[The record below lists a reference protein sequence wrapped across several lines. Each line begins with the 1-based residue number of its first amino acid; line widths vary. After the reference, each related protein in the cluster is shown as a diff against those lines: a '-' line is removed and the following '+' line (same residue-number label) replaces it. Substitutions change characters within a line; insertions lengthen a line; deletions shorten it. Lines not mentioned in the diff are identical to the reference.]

1 MESTKWAFKID
12 RNLYRILIALII
24 ITIGNAVISTS
35 IIDKSKQITMEIA
48 EVTNPSQSAL
58 FDLSQM
64 VNSSW
69 RYTENAVYSI
79 DESAEEELMLINQ
92 DRFPRL
98 KQKLVTLSSKWKS
111 SGAVDSLNKIFNDYD
126 HLVIFQNEVLDKIE
140 IAEAQDNPSNRLGA
154 EEILQSEINPLA
166 EDITACLAELTNNKK
181 LEAAAEQSK
190 MIDSF
195 IVLMAV
201 VLGLAL
207 VIINLVIVMTLFMN
221 KNIVTPIMKI
231 RKFILYLSKGELPEL
246 QMKTPPNAVGEM
258 IHALNAHVNGL
269 KRTSVFVKDIGG
281 GNFNSHFEPLSEKD
295 VQGIALLEMR
305 DKLKRAS
312 EDEATRKWIS
322 DGLERISIVN
332 RDFAMDMPT
341 LCTALIKELVTFV
354 GAQQGAVF
362 LVEHDT
368 LENTEIKLSGSFGSN
383 GELHSLQNQSLKNS
397 LIGQTIFSNEKI
409 FVRNCDIPLFH
420 IDAGLFKSEKA
431 NVYIFPLFTG
441 GNVIGV
447 IEIASIKDL
456 STSQLNYVDRL
467 LEPVAAS
474 IHGVSASML
483 TRNLL
488 NESLRQSDALSSQ
501 KQELAW
507 ANENMLT
514 KSLELEQSQ
523 KELKKQ
529 QEELKIVNADLEIK
543 AHLLEERNLA
553 MEEARQALTFKAQ
566 QLEQSSKYKSAF
578 LANMSH
584 ELRTPLNSILIL
596 AKLLSENKTQ
606 NLTPKQIEHARV
618 INKSGSDLL
627 MLIND
632 ILDLSKIESGKL
644 EFVFEKIAIEEIAT
658 DMKMLFSEY
667 ANEKQIDFE
676 VATQENLFNEITSD
690 RLRLE
695 QIIKNLV
702 SNAIKFTDKN
712 GKVSIHFYRPGRLE
726 LSENNII
733 INDQSALAIAVTD
746 TGIGIPEEKQ
756 KLIFEAFNQADN
768 STSRKYGGTGL
779 GLTISR
785 EIVNILGGEI
795 VLKSEQGTG
804 STFTIYIPQHTK
816 QITDITEQTVKQELK
831 KEEQAKGINQTPTI
845 LSSTETKKFPDTGF
859 HDDRDFIIQQ
869 DKVVLIIE
877 DDINFLNV
885 LIDYCHIYGYKA
897 VATQQGETGMAF
909 AKKFNPYAIILDLML
924 PDVDGLTVLST
935 LKSDDTLKQ
944 IPIHIISGLDTNFND
959 SNFKASSFLKKPVQK
974 SQLEK
979 LMMNLESFNEFA
991 DDTDNDC
998 SFNISENSLHGKTIL
1013 MADDDMRNIY
1023 ALTTLI
1029 ESAGA
1034 NLICAYDG
1042 KEAVEKLQKNPQVD
1056 IVLMDIMMPVMN
1068 GYDAISE
1075 IRKIEKYGSLP
1086 VLAVTSKVVEGERE
1100 RCREAGA
1107 TDYISKPLNN
1117 DLLLNK
1123 LRFWL
1128 YQ

>member
-1 MESTKWAFKID
+1 MESTKRAFKID

-24 ITIGNAVISTS
+24 ITIGNAVISTY

-48 EVTNPSQSAL
+48 EVTNPSQSTL
-58 FDLSQM
+58 FDLSQI

-92 DRFPRL
+92 ERFPRL
-98 KQKLVTLSSKWKS
+98 KQKLVALSSKWKS
-111 SGAVDSLNKIFNDYD
+111 PGSIDSLNKIFNDYD
-126 HLVIFQNEVLDKIE
+126 HLVAFQNDVLTKIE
-140 IAEAQDNPSNRLGA
+140 IAEAQENSTQRMAA
-154 EEILQSEINPLA
+154 EEILQTEINPLA
-166 EDITACLAELTNNKK
+166 EDITSALAVLTDNKK
-181 LEAAAEQSK
+181 QEAAVEQSK

-207 VIINLVIVMTLFMN
+207 VIINLVIVITLFMN
-221 KNIVTPIMKI
+221 KNIITPVMKI
-231 RKFILYLSKGELPEL
+231 RKYILQLSQGELPDL
-246 QMKTPPNAVGEM
+246 NMKIPRNAVGEM
-258 IHALNAHVNGL
+258 MHALAAHVNGL
-269 KRTSVFVKDIGG
+269 KRTSVFVKDIGQA
-281 GNFNSHFEPLSEKD
+281 NFNSHFEPLSEKD

-305 DKLKRAS
+305 DKLKGAS
-312 EDEATRKWIS
+312 DDEATRKWIS
-322 DGLERISIVN
+322 EGLERISVVN
-332 RDFAMDMPT
+332 RDFTMDMNT
-341 LCTALIKELVTFV
+341 LCSTLIKELITFV
-354 GAQQGAVF
+354 GAQQGAIF
-362 LVEHDT
+362 LVEKDS
-368 LENTEIKLSGSFGSN
+368 LENREIKLCGSFGSN
-383 GELHSLQNQSLKNS
+383 SDIVALQSASIKDS
-397 LIGQTIFSNEKI
+397 LIGQAIASNEKI
-409 FVRNCDIPLFH
+409 FVRNCELPLFH
-420 IDAGLFKSEKA
+420 INAGLFKSDKS
-431 NVYIFPLFTG
+431 NVFIFPLFAG
-441 GNVIGV
+441 GNVIGA
-447 IEIASIKDL
+447 IEIASVSDFAF
-456 STSQLNYVDRL
+456 SQLNYINRL

-474 IHGVSASML
+474 IHGVAANML

-507 ANENMLT
+507 ANENMLA
-514 KSLELEQSQ
+514 KSQELEQSQ

-553 MEEARQALTFKAQ
+553 MEQARQSLAFKAQ

-606 NLTPKQIEHARV
+606 NLLPKQIEHARV

-644 EFVFEKIAIEEIAT
+644 EFVFEKIAVSEVSN
-658 DMKMLFSEY
+658 DMKMLFGEY
-667 ANEKQIDFE
+667 ANEKQIEFE
-676 VATQENLFNEITSD
+676 VITEQNLFEEITSD

-695 QIIKNLV
+695 QIIKNLI
-702 SNAIKFTDKN
+702 SNAIKFTDKS
-712 GKVSIHFYRPGRLE
+712 GKVTLRFYQPKTTE
-726 LSENNII
+726 INSSNISI
-733 INDQSALAIAVTD
+733 INQSALAIAVTD

-795 VLKSEQGTG
+795 VLKSTPGQG
-804 STFTIYIPQHTK
+804 STFTIYIPQHTTH
-816 QITDITEQTVKQELK
+816 INEASEEPVKQELK
-831 KEEQAKGINQTPTI
+831 KTEPEKVTATSPSV
-845 LSSTETKKFPDTGF
+845 LSNTETKKFPDTGF
-859 HDDRDFIIQQ
+859 HDDRDFILEQ

-877 DDINFLNV
+877 DDVDFLKV

-897 VATQQGETGMAF
+897 VATQQGETGIAL
-909 AKKFNPYAIILDLML
+909 AKKFNPYAVILDLML

-935 LKSDDTLKQ
+935 LKSDYLLKT
-944 IPIHIISGLDTNFND
+944 IPVHIISGLEANFND
-959 SNFKASSFLKKPVQK
+959 SNFKASSYLKKPVQK
-974 SQLEK
+974 TQLEK
-979 LMMNLESFNEFA
+979 LMVNLDSFNEFIGH
-991 DDTDNDC
+991 DDDMSYPLTE
-998 SFNISENSLHGKTIL
+998 SSLSGKTIL

-1029 ESAGA
+1029 ESVGA

-1042 KEAVEKLQKNPQVD
+1042 QEAVEKLKKNPQVD

-1068 GYDAISE
+1068 GYDAIAE
-1075 IRKIEKYGSLP
+1075 IRKIDIYKSLP

-1100 RCREAGA
+1100 RCRDAGA
-1107 TDYISKPLNN
+1107 SDYISKPLNN
-1117 DLLLNK
+1117 DLLINK

>member
-24 ITIGNAVISTS
+24 ITIGNAVISTY

-92 DRFPRL
+92 ERFPRL
-98 KQKLVTLSSKWKS
+98 KQKLIALSSKWKS
-111 SGAVDSLNKIFNDYD
+111 SGSIDSLNKIFNDYD
-126 HLVIFQNEVLDKIE
+126 HLVSFQNDVLAKIE
-140 IAEAQDNPSNRLGA
+140 IAEAQENSTQRMAA
-154 EEILQSEINPLA
+154 EEILQTEINPLA
-166 EDITACLAELTNNKK
+166 EDIASALAVLTDNKK
-181 LEAAAEQSK
+181 QEAAAEQSK

-207 VIINLVIVMTLFMN
+207 VIINLVIVITLFMN
-221 KNIVTPIMKI
+221 KNIITPVMRI
-231 RKFILYLSKGELPEL
+231 RKYILQLSQGELPAL
-246 QMKTPPNAVGEM
+246 NMKIPRNAVGEM
-258 IHALNAHVNGL
+258 MQALAAHVNGL
-269 KRTSVFVKDIGG
+269 KRTSVFVKDIGQA
-281 GNFNSHFEPLSEKD
+281 NFNSHFEPLSEKD

-305 DKLKRAS
+305 DKLKGAS
-312 EDEATRKWIS
+312 DDEATRKWIS
-322 DGLERISIVN
+322 EGLERISVVN
-332 RDFAMDMPT
+332 RDFTMDMNT
-341 LCTALIKELVTFV
+341 LCNTLIKELITFV
-354 GAQQGAVF
+354 GAQQGAIF
-362 LVEHDT
+362 LVEKDSQ
-368 LENTEIKLSGSFGSN
+368 ENTEIKLSGSFGSN
-383 GELHSLQNQSLKNS
+383 SDIVALQSASIKDS
-397 LIGQTIFSNEKI
+397 LIGQAIASNEKI
-409 FVRNCDIPLFH
+409 FVRNCELPLFH
-420 IDAGLFKSEKA
+420 IHAGLFKSEKS
-431 NVYIFPLFTG
+431 NVFIFPLFAG

-447 IEIASIKDL
+447 IEIASVNDL
-456 STSQLNYVDRL
+456 SFSQLNYINRL

-474 IHGVSASML
+474 IHGVAANML

-507 ANENMLT
+507 ANENMLA
-514 KSLELEQSQ
+514 KSQELEQSQ

-543 AHLLEERNLA
+543 AHLLEERNIA
-553 MEEARQALTFKAQ
+553 MEQARQSLAFKAQ
-566 QLEQSSKYKSAF
+566 QLEQSSQYKSAF

-596 AKLLSENKTQ
+596 AKLLSENKTK
-606 NLTPKQIEHARV
+606 NLLPKQIEHARV

-644 EFVFEKIAIEEIAT
+644 EFVFEKIAVSEISN
-658 DMKMLFSEY
+658 DMKLLFSEY
-667 ANEKQIDFE
+667 ANEKQVDFE
-676 VATQENLFNEITSD
+676 VITQQNIFEEITSD

-695 QIIKNLV
+695 QIIKNLI
-702 SNAIKFTDKN
+702 SNAIKFTDKG
-712 GKVSIHFYRPGRLE
+712 GKVTLRFYQPETTEIG
-726 LSENNII
+726 SSNISI
-733 INDQSALAIAVTD
+733 INQSVLAIAVTD
-746 TGIGIPEEKQ
+746 TGIGIPDEKQ

-768 STSRKYGGTGL
+768 STSRNYGGTGL

-795 VLKSEQGTG
+795 ALKSTLGQG
-804 STFTIYIPQHTK
+804 STFTIYIPQHTT
-816 QITDITEQTVKQELK
+816 QINEIVEQPVTQELK
-831 KEEQAKGINQTPTI
+831 KTEPEKTTATTSPSV
-845 LSSTETKKFPDTGF
+845 LSNTETKKFSDTGF
-859 HDDRDFIIQQ
+859 HDDRDFILEQ

-877 DDINFLNV
+877 DDVDFLNV

-897 VATQQGETGMAF
+897 IATQQGETGLAF
-909 AKKFNPYAIILDLML
+909 AKKFNPYAVILDLML
-924 PDVDGLTVLST
+924 PDIDGLTVLSALRSEYL
-935 LKSDDTLKQ
+935 LKN
-944 IPIHIISGLDTNFND
+944 IPVHIISGLETSFND
-959 SNFKASSFLKKPVQK
+959 SNIKASSYLKKPVQK
-974 SQLEK
+974 TQLEK
-979 LMMNLESFNEFA
+979 MMVNLDSFNEFSMH
-991 DDTDNDC
+991 DDNM
-998 SFNISENSLHGKTIL
+998 SFPLTKSSLSGKTIL

-1042 KEAVEKLQKNPQVD
+1042 QEAVEKLKKNPQVD

-1068 GYDAISE
+1068 GYDAIAE
-1075 IRKIEKYGSLP
+1075 IRKIDTYKSLP
-1086 VLAVTSKVVEGERE
+1086 VLAVTSKAVEGERE
-1100 RCREAGA
+1100 RCRDAGA
-1107 TDYISKPLNN
+1107 SDYISKPLNN
-1117 DLLLNK
+1117 DLLINK